1 MPVRS
6 GISFANPIPAQHSIP
21 KEEMDR
27 VIAEAVRLAAAEG
40 AHGSDNTPFV
50 LGKIK
55 ELTSGRSV
63 VANRALIESNVQ
75 RATKVAIELS
85 KLEMAHRTSVD
96 R

>member
-1 MPVRS
+1 
-6 GISFANPIPAQHSIP
+6 
-21 KEEMDR
+21 MDR